1 MFVKVQDSKLIRDT
15 ISMALINTDSVE
27 KNEYYTKRN
36 LLMNQKKE
44 LDSVK
49 KELSEL
55 KNDMSEIKNLLQNLI
70 SKV

>member
-15 ISMALINTDSVE
+15 NSMALINTDSVE
-27 KNEYYTKRN
+27 KTEYYAKRN

-49 KELSEL
+49 IELSEL